1 MGWWFVFFSYLD
13 KGSPHGEV
21 LDEVEGPTLQGW
33 KDFLGLEAHR
43 KGSFRAGR
51 EKGFVNL
58 LL

>member
-1 MGWWFVFFSYLD
+1 MD

-21 LDEVEGPTLQGW
+21 LDEVRGPTLQGW
-33 KDFLGLEAHR
+33 KDFLGLNAHR

-51 EKGFVNL
+51 EKGFFNL